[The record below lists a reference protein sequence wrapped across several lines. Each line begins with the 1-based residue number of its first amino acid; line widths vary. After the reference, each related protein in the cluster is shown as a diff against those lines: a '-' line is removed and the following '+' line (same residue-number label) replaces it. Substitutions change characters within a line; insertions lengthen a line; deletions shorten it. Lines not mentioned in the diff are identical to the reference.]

1 MKHDSINSEFG
12 AISVDVFNGEGDDHS
27 AMWVTMHADN
37 LDISQKTE
45 TYTREDGTEFKVKEV
60 TAYDENRNE
69 VKLRIFFDS

>member
-12 AISVDVFNGEGDDHS
+12 AISVDVFNVEGDDHS

-45 TYTREDGTEFKVKEV
+45 TYTREDGTKFKVKEV